1 MNQFRLR
8 DWNDIKLLLACAEHG
23 GFAGAAVALGI
34 DQTTVSRRVAMLE
47 AAVGRPLFSRRRSGA
62 SPTIAG
68 LALLERARVT
78 QAAIAEFEG
87 ALYGLGGL
95 PPARVTL
102 AASEGILTY
111 TLIPVLLGKQGK
123 AQPLSLDA
131 LRSPLPTLAFTTQS
145 SRADIAL
152 MATGAGDLPPVAGA
166 VKVRRVG
173 TMHFKPVV
181 GRRLI
186 EGRASGVSS
195 YDEFSRLP
203 LLDIAIY
210 RPLPSLA
217 EWNDLVISR
226 GADETVT
233 STPRRRSCTR
243 LWWRVRAPVSCRPI
257 PRSMTTRSSCWIFR
271 RRPSPRRFG
280 WSPTRTRCASRRC
293 AISMTGWPACSRVR
307 HGSGKRREMKE

>member
-233 STPRRRSCTR
+233 STPSSPIMHKALVEGKGAGILPSYSPLYDDEIIVLDFPAPSFAAS
-243 LWWRVRAPVSCRPI
+243 LWLVAHEDALREPSVRDLYDGLAG
-257 PRSMTTRSSCWIFR
+257 MFQSSPWFR
-271 RRPSPRRFG
+271 E
-280 WSPTRTRCASRRC
+280 TA
-293 AISMTGWPACSRVR
+293 
-307 HGSGKRREMKE
+307 